1 MSDFIT
7 NAELRIEAERLCD
20 ENDQLKAENDRLRE
34 FIYDLIIDE
43 ERGHNDDV
51 TFREHVIRAREYG
64 IAQEIEV
71 D

>member
-1 MSDFIT
+1 MSNFIT

-20 ENDQLKAENDRLRE
+20 ENDQLRE
-34 FIYDLIIDE
+34 LIYDFIIDE

-51 TFREHVIRAREYG
+51 TFREHVIRAHEYG

-71 D
+71 N